1 MSTANTSASDD
12 DGYNIT
18 QANSG
23 FQRYLFFSPAFNVFI
38 LTSLIG
44 IIVAAIIG
52 NSLVCAATSLSPN
65 LRKATTS
72 LFILSLAISDLV
84 TAVLAIPFDVYVI
97 LTNGLWFYSKA
108 ACTVWTTAY
117 LLTIPTSNLT
127 LLVLSIDR
135 YMTLSE
141 PLNQFRGRQ
150 AMTRRR
156 ILCYIAAL
164 WIYTLVCALLPHTG
178 WEIWRLRPTNVI
190 GGICI
195 FNGSRLY
202 NILVTVLHF
211 IVPGL
216 AMCVIYLMIY
226 HQIRRHTRAVRPI
239 DSPVTQSTQASLLLH
254 RNIRA
259 AKRIA
264 LIVSVFLLCWVPYSI
279 LSIIGNLCDK
289 CLVKIPS
296 ELFYVTLMT
305 GYLNTALNPILY
317 SFNNRNFIDSY
328 KRLYRAIRRACGRIG
343 SLKWDLAFSI
353 QSDRTDQ
360 VTVSPLF
367 PTL

>member
-1 MSTANTSASDD
+1 MSTVGANVSDEHYTNRTPSEFRFK
-12 DGYNIT
+12 GYL
-18 QANSG
+18 G
-23 FQRYLFFSPAFNVFI
+23 FSPAFNVFI
-38 LTSLIG
+38 ITALVA

-52 NSLVCAATSLSPN
+52 NTLVCVATSLSPN

-84 TAVLAIPFDVYVI
+84 TAILAIPFDVYVI
-97 LTNGLWFYSKA
+97 LADGLWSHGEA
-108 ACTVWTTAY
+108 ACKTWTTVY

-127 LLVLSIDR
+127 LLILSIDR

-150 AMTRRR
+150 AMTRGR

-178 WEIWRLRPTNVI
+178 WEMWRLRPTSVN

-202 NILVTVLHF
+202 NILVSVLHF
-211 IVPGL
+211 IVPAL
-216 AMCVIYLMIY
+216 VMCVIYIMIY
-226 HQIRRHTRAVRPI
+226 EQIRRHTRAVRPI
-239 DSPVTQSTQASLLLH
+239 DSPVTQNTQANLLLQ

-264 LIVSVFLLCWVPYSI
+264 VIVSVFLLCWVPYSI
-279 LSIIGNLCDK
+279 LSIIGNICNQ
-289 CLVKIPS
+289 CLVQIPY
-296 ELFYVTLMT
+296 EVFYVTLMT

-317 SFNNRNFIDSY
+317 SFNNRNFMDSY
-328 KRLYRAIRRACGRIG
+328 KRLYRAIRRACERIG
-343 SLKWDLAFSI
+343 SLK
-353 QSDRTDQ
+353 
-360 VTVSPLF
+360 
-367 PTL
+367 

>member
-1 MSTANTSASDD
+1 MQKRNNRMSTENTSASGD

-18 QANSG
+18 QANDG
-23 FQRYLFFSPAFNVFI
+23 FQRFLFFSPAFNVFI

-44 IIVAAIIG
+44 IIVAAIMG
-52 NSLVCAATSLSPN
+52 NALVCVATSLSPN

-97 LTNGLWFYSKA
+97 LTNGLWFHGAA

-156 ILCYIAAL
+156 ILCYMASL
-164 WIYTLVCALLPHTG
+164 WIYTLVCALLPNTG
-178 WEIWRLRPTNVI
+178 WEIWRLEPTNVI

-216 AMCVIYLMIY
+216 AMCVVYLMIY
-226 HQIRRHTRAVRPI
+226 HQIHRHSRAVRPL
-239 DSPVTQSTQASLLLH
+239 DSPVSQSTQASLLLQ

-264 LIVSVFLLCWVPYSI
+264 LIVSVFLLCWMPFSI
-279 LSIIGNLCDK
+279 LSIIGNLCNE
-289 CLVKIPS
+289 CLAKIPS
-296 ELFYVTLMT
+296 EVFYVTLMT

-317 SFNNRNFIDSY
+317 SFNNRNFMDSY
-328 KRLYRAIRRACGRIG
+328 KRLYRAIRRTCGRIG
-343 SLKWDLAFSI
+343 NLK
-353 QSDRTDQ
+353 
-360 VTVSPLF
+360 
-367 PTL
+367 

>member
-1 MSTANTSASDD
+1 MSTVGANVSDD
-12 DGYNIT
+12 HHTNRTPSNLEFEGYL
-18 QANSG
+18 S
-23 FQRYLFFSPAFNVFI
+23 FSPAFTVFI
-38 LTSLIG
+38 VTALVF

-52 NSLVCAATSLSPN
+52 NTLVCVATSLSPN

-84 TAVLAIPFDVYVI
+84 TAILAIPFDVYVI
-97 LTNGLWFYSKA
+97 LANGLWFHGEA
-108 ACTVWTTAY
+108 ACKTWTTVY

-150 AMTRRR
+150 AMTRGR

-178 WEIWRLRPTNVI
+178 WKMWQLRPTSVN
-190 GGICI
+190 GNICI

-202 NILVTVLHF
+202 NILVSVLHF
-211 IVPGL
+211 IVPAL
-216 AMCVIYLMIY
+216 AMCVIYIMIY
-226 HQIRRHTRAVRPI
+226 RQIRRHTRAVRPI
-239 DSPVTQSTQASLLLH
+239 DSPVTQNTQANLLLQ

-264 LIVSVFLLCWVPYSI
+264 VIKLYGFLQEAVS
-279 LSIIGNLCDK
+279 
-289 CLVKIPS
+289 
-296 ELFYVTLMT
+296 
-305 GYLNTALNPILY
+305 
-317 SFNNRNFIDSY
+317 
-328 KRLYRAIRRACGRIG
+328 
-343 SLKWDLAFSI
+343 
-353 QSDRTDQ
+353 SDQEGVWKDW
-360 VTVSPLF
+360 
-367 PTL
+367 

>member
-1 MSTANTSASDD
+1 MSTVNINASGE
-12 DGYNIT
+12 DGSNIT
-18 QANSG
+18 QANTG
-23 FQRYLFFSPAFNVFI
+23 FQAYLFFSPAFNVFI

-52 NSLVCAATSLSPN
+52 NTLVCVATSLSPN

-72 LFILSLAISDLV
+72 LFILSLAVSDLV
-84 TAVLAIPFDVYVI
+84 TAILAIPFDVYVI
-97 LTNGLWFYSKA
+97 LANGLWFHGKA
-108 ACTVWTTAY
+108 ACTLWTTAY

-141 PLNQFRGRQ
+141 PLNQFRVRQ

-156 ILCYIAAL
+156 ILCYIGAL
-164 WIYTLVCALLPHTG
+164 WLYTLVCALLPHTG
-178 WEIWRLRPTNVI
+178 WKIWQLGPTNVI
-190 GGICI
+190 DGICI

-202 NILVTVLHF
+202 NILVSVFHF
-211 IVPGL
+211 IVPSL

-226 HQIRRHTRAVRPI
+226 HHIRRHSRAVRPI
-239 DSPVTQSTQASLLLH
+239 DSPVTQSTQASLLLQ

-264 LIVSVFLLCWVPYSI
+264 MIVSVFLLCWVPFSI
-279 LSIIGNLCDK
+279 LSIIGNLGTRY
-289 CLVKIPS
+289 LFTIPN
-296 ELFYVTLMT
+296 EAFYVTLMT

-317 SFNNRNFIDSY
+317 SFNNRNFMDAY
-328 KRLYRAIRRACGRIG
+328 KRLYRAIRRTCGRIG
-343 SLKWDLAFSI
+343 NLK
-353 QSDRTDQ
+353 
-360 VTVSPLF
+360 
-367 PTL
+367 

>member
-1 MSTANTSASDD
+1 MNSNSSDD
-12 DGYNIT
+12 GNANIT
-18 QANSG
+18 QANRG
-23 FQRYLFFSPAFNVFI
+23 FQGFLLFSPAFNVFI
-38 LTSLIG
+38 LTSLIA

-52 NSLVCAATSLSPN
+52 NTLVCVATSLSPN

-72 LFILSLAISDLV
+72 LFILSLAVSDLV
-84 TAVLAIPFDVYVI
+84 TAILTIPFDVYVI
-97 LTNGLWFYSKA
+97 LANGLWFHSKA
-108 ACTVWTTAY
+108 ACTIWTTAY

-141 PLNQFRGRQ
+141 PQNQFRGRQ
-150 AMTRRR
+150 AMTRGR

-178 WEIWRLRPTNVI
+178 WEMWRLRPTNVI
-190 GGICI
+190 GGVCI

-202 NILVTVLHF
+202 NILVSVLHF
-211 IVPGL
+211 IVPAL

-226 HQIRRHTRAVRPI
+226 RQIRRHTRAVRPI
-239 DSPVTQSTQASLLLH
+239 DSPVTQSTQANLLLQ

-264 LIVSVFLLCWVPYSI
+264 VIVSVFLLCWVPYSI
-279 LSIIGNLCDK
+279 LSIIGNMCNK
-289 CLVKIPS
+289 CLVQIPH
-296 ELFYVTLMT
+296 EVFYVTLMT

-317 SFNNRNFIDSY
+317 SFNNRNFMDSY

-343 SLKWDLAFSI
+343 SLK
-353 QSDRTDQ
+353 
-360 VTVSPLF
+360 
-367 PTL
+367 